1 MNTKSSA
8 QRAASS
14 FDSMSVRAD
23 FPVFA
28 QHPKLV
34 FLDSAAS
41 AQKPQAV
48 IDAMKTAMT
57 NYANVHRGVY
67 GLSQNMTAAYEA
79 ARETVAAFI
88 TAEKEEIVFT
98 RNATESINLVAAS
111 WGTAN
116 LKAGDEILITELE
129 HHANIVP
136 WQMIAEKTG
145 ARLVVAPITKNGDVL
160 ASDVIAKMTP
170 RTKMV
175 AVSHM
180 SNVLGTILP
189 VAEIIAAAKKIGAAT
204 LVDGCQAVVHQPID
218 VHALGCDFY
227 VFSGHKLYGPTGIG
241 VLYGRKEILNAI
253 PPYMGGG
260 DMIDTVT
267 FDKTTYKQA
276 PSRFEAGTPAFVEA
290 IGLAAAI
297 DYLQQWPMGEIAR
310 YESEIY
316 AYAYTQLKAMDGIQL
331 YGHAMKR
338 AGILCFTCD
347 WGHASDIAMI
357 LDKENIALRVGHHC
371 AMPLMQVLG
380 VTATLRASIGMYTT
394 MADIDALLAGLQK
407 AKRMLA

>member
-1 MNTKSSA
+1 MNAVEKSIVEDFNGA
-8 QRAASS
+8 L
-14 FDSMSVRAD
+14 VRAD
-23 FPVFA
+23 FPVF
-28 QHPKLV
+28 QKHPGLV
-34 FLDSAAS
+34 YLDSASS
-41 AQKPQAV
+41 AQKPWDV
-48 IDAMKTAMT
+48 IDAMTESLSS
-57 NYANVHRGVY
+57 YANVHRGVY
-67 GLSQNMTAAYEA
+67 GLSQNMTAQYEA
-79 ARETVAAFI
+79 ARAAVAGFI
-88 TAEKEEIVFT
+88 KAKKEEIIFT

-111 WGTAN
+111 WGGAN

-136 WQMIAEKTG
+136 WQMIAEKMG
-145 ARLVVAPITKNGDVL
+145 AKLIVAKITKDGDVL
-160 ASDVIAKMTP
+160 ASDVIAQMTP

-189 VAEIIAAAKKIGAAT
+189 VQDIIAAAKKIGAMT
-204 LVDGCQAVVHQPID
+204 LIDGCQAIVHQPVD
-218 VHALGCDFY
+218 VTALGCDFY

-241 VLYGRKEILNAI
+241 VLFGREELLNAM
-253 PPYMGGG
+253 PPYTGGG
-260 DMIDTVT
+260 DMIETVA
-267 FDKTTYKQA
+267 FEKTTYKKA
-276 PSRFEAGTPAFVEA
+276 PARFESGTPAFVEA

-297 DYLQQWPMGEIAR
+297 HYLQQFSSADIAR

-316 AYAYTQLKAMDGIQL
+316 AYAYTKLKAMEGVTL
-331 YGHAMKR
+331 YGQAMKR
-338 AGILCFTCD
+338 AGILCFTTS

-371 AMPLMQVLG
+371 AMPLMKTLG

-394 MADIDALLAGLQK
+394 MADIDALLAALAK

>member
-1 MNTKSSA
+1 MTLKP
-8 QRAASS
+8 AASRSVTS
-14 FDSMSVRAD
+14 FDGAAVRMD
-23 FPVFA
+23 FPVFSKNP
-28 QHPKLV
+28 QLV

-41 AQKPQAV
+41 AQKPQTV
-48 IDAMKTAMT
+48 IDAMNAAMSS
-57 NYANVHRGVY
+57 YANVHRGVY
-67 GLSQNMTAAYEA
+67 GLSQNMTTVYEK
-79 ARETVAAFI
+79 ARQTVADFI
-88 TAEKEEIVFT
+88 KVKPNEIVFT

-111 WGTAN
+111 WGAAN
-116 LKAGDEILITELE
+116 LKSGDEILITELE

-145 ARLVVAPITKNGDVL
+145 AKLVVVPITTNGDVL
-160 ASDVIAKMTP
+160 AADVIAKITP

-175 AVSHM
+175 AISHM

-204 LVDGCQAVVHQPID
+204 LIDGCQAVVHQPVD
-218 VHALGCDFY
+218 VQALGCDFY

-241 VLYGRKEILNAI
+241 VLYGREEMLNAM

-267 FDKTTYKQA
+267 FEKTTYKQA
-276 PSRFEAGTPAFVEA
+276 PSRFEAGTPAFIEA
-290 IGLAAAI
+290 IGLSAAI
-297 DYLQQWPMGEIAR
+297 HYLQQWPMGEIAR

-316 AYAYTQLKAMDGIQL
+316 AYAYTQLKAMEGVTL

-338 AGILCFTCD
+338 AGILCFTAS

-371 AMPLMQVLG
+371 AMPLMQALG

-394 MADIDALLAGLQK
+394 MADIDALLVALAK
-407 AKRMLA
+407 ARKMLA